1 MMTLIRRVTKFA
13 TRIVTGIISRN
24 LAYSLKRYSVFIG
37 IGGWVVMIVS
47 GQVIV
52 AAGVKLITE
61 SLRIPYY
68 LHTDAKDMFGLASFF
83 ICTSIVALTLAL
95 V

>member
-1 MMTLIRRVTKFA
+1 
-13 TRIVTGIISRN
+13 
-24 LAYSLKRYSVFIG
+24 
-37 IGGWVVMIVS
+37 MIVS